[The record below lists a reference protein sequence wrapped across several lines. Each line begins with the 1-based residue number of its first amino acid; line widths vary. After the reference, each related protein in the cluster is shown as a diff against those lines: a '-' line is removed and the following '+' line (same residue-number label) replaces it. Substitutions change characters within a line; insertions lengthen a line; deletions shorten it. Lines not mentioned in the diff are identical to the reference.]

1 MISVCMATYNGVD
14 YLKPQIDSI
23 LAQLKPNDEL
33 IISDDS
39 SADGTTDLIKTY
51 QDSRIKLLEKCN
63 FHSPV
68 LNFENALKVASGD
81 YIFLSDQDDI
91 WLPEKSSVMIRYLKD
106 YDVVVS
112 DCFVINND
120 GSILYESFQDLMKA
134 KKGFIRNFVK
144 NGYLGCCIA
153 FSKEMLK
160 FYLPFPKG
168 IAMHD
173 IWIGLIT
180 ELVADVI
187 FIPDKLIL
195 YRRHEGT
202 LTSHKLRSNNSYTY
216 RIYYRI
222 IFALLVFR
230 RFLKIKFSKMNK
242 KFYLINKN
250 V

>member
-1 MISVCMATYNGVD
+1 MATFNGVKH
-14 YLKPQIDSI
+14 LKPQIDSI
-23 LAQLKPNDEL
+23 LTQLTPDDEL

-39 SADGTTDLIKTY
+39 STDGTADLIQTY
-51 QDSRIKLLEKCN
+51 RDNRIKLLERCN

-68 LNFENALKVASGD
+68 LNFENAIKAATGD

-91 WLPEKSSVMIRYLKD
+91 WLPDKVSVMSKYLND
-106 YDVVVS
+106 FDVVVS
-112 DCFVINND
+112 DCLVVDSD
-120 GSILYESFQDLMKA
+120 GSIIYESFQDFIKA
-134 KKGFIRNFVK
+134 GKGFIRNFIK

-153 FSKEMLK
+153 FRKKMVK
-160 FYLPFPKG
+160 YYLPFPKN

-202 LTSHKLRSNNSYTY
+202 LTSHGLKSSYSYIY
-216 RIYYRI
+216 RIWYRMV
-222 IFALLVFR
+222 FAILVFR
-230 RFLKIKFSKMNK
+230 RYLRIRFSQ
-242 KFYLINKN
+242 
-250 V
+250 

>member
-1 MISVCMATYNGVD
+1 MISVCMATYNGSR

-23 LAQLKPNDEL
+23 IAQLKPDDEL

-39 SADGTTDLIKTY
+39 STDGTTDIIKAY
-51 QDSRIKLLEKCN
+51 QNTQIKLLEGCS

-68 LNFENALKVASGD
+68 LNFENAIKEATGD

-91 WLPEKSSVMIRYLKD
+91 WMPDKVPVMIRYLHN

-112 DCFVINND
+112 DCVVINSN
-120 GSILYESFQDLMKA
+120 GSTLYPSFQEVVKA
-134 KKGFIRNFVK
+134 KKGFIRNFIK

-153 FSKEMLK
+153 FRKEMLK
-160 FYLPFPKG
+160 YFLPFPKG

-173 IWIGLIT
+173 IWIGLLT
-180 ELVADVI
+180 ELIADVI

-202 LTSHKLRSNNSYTY
+202 LTSHLLKSNFTY
-216 RIYYRI
+216 LYRFYYRI
-222 IFALLVFR
+222 VFA
-230 RFLKIKFSKMNK
+230 FLILGRYLKTKFVK
-242 KFYLINKN
+242 
-250 V
+250 

>member
-1 MISVCMATYNGVD
+1 MATYNGIK

-23 LAQLKPNDEL
+23 IAQMKPADEL

-39 SADGTTDLIKTY
+39 STDGTVDFIKAY
-51 QDSRIKLLEKCN
+51 QNKQIKLLEGCN

-68 LNFENALKVASGD
+68 LNFENAIKEATGD

-91 WLPEKSSVMIRYLKD
+91 WISDKVSVMISYLD
-106 YDVVVS
+106 VYDVVVS
-112 DCFVINND
+112 DCVVINSD
-120 GSILYESFQDLMKA
+120 GSTLYPSFQELVNA

-153 FSKEMLK
+153 FRKEMLK
-160 FYLPFPKG
+160 YYLPFPKG

-202 LTSHKLRSNNSYTY
+202 LTSHGLKSNFSYVY

-222 IFALLVFR
+222 IFALLVLR
-230 RFLKIKFSKMNK
+230 R
-242 KFYLINKN
+242 YLRTMFVK
-250 V
+250 